1 MDKEN
6 REIAVHLGKYNSEEY
21 HIIIRGTLD
30 DEFLAELQDLL
41 LIHQYTE
48 SL

>member
-6 REIAVHLGKYNSEEY
+6 REVAVHLGKQDSEEY

-30 DEFLAELQDLL
+30 DEFFQELQELL
-41 LIHQYTE
+41 LVYQYTE